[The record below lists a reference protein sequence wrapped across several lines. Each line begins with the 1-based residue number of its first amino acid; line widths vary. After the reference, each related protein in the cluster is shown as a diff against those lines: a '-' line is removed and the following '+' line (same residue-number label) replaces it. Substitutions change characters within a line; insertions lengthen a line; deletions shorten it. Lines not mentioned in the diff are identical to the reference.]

1 MYFPAND
8 SFFISA
14 NSNLGD
20 SNFFLVFAMIPYSNS
35 LMKMK

>member
-20 SNFFLVFAMIPYSNS
+20 SNFLVFAMIPYSNS